1 MPDPDIKYTLPDPD
15 ITYTLLKKNN
25 HVQSLYKQNCL
36 PVSKVMGPWVVRR
49 TVFSNTE
56 TTYFI
61 KHEIQSTAIIAYFQS
76 DLHILTM
83 CSHSDLDPKKI
94 REMRT

>member
-1 MPDPDIKYTLPDPD
+1 MSSRAL
-15 ITYTLLKKNN
+15 
-25 HVQSLYKQNCL
+25 VQTKLFARVKSYG
-36 PVSKVMGPWVVRR
+36 SRVVGR

-83 CSHSDLDPKKI
+83 CSHSDLDPKRI